1 MRTKA
6 FVSFSLFCSL
16 FAGAFLIDRDMTREN
31 APGTGADKERQY
43 RGDYIPFEAGSGNQ
57 SLEKKESAPFKSRE
71 YIRVEKR

>member
-1 MRTKA
+1 M
-6 FVSFSLFCSL
+6 
-16 FAGAFLIDRDMTREN
+16 IDRDMTREN